1 MAVDSLL
8 VAIDASEGASKA
20 LELAAGI
27 AAPNPEAHVDVVTV
41 IPIPLLD
48 DQQMA
53 TFKSILDMMMSDGE
67 DLLAEA
73 MEKIGD
79 VSDRADTLILTGQ
92 SPAAEIIKLIDQR
105 NYDVVV
111 IGNRGLSGLKEYMGS
126 VSHKV
131 LHGSKAPVLI
141 AK

>member
-8 VAIDASEGASKA
+8 VAIDASEGAGRA
-20 LELAAGI
+20 LDLAAGI
-27 AAPNPEAHVDVVTV
+27 AALNPEVHIDVVTV

-53 TFKSILDMMMSDGE
+53 AFKSILDMMISDGE

-73 MEKIGD
+73 LERLGD

-105 NYDVVV
+105 HYDLVV

-131 LHGSKAPVLI
+131 LHGSKVPVLI